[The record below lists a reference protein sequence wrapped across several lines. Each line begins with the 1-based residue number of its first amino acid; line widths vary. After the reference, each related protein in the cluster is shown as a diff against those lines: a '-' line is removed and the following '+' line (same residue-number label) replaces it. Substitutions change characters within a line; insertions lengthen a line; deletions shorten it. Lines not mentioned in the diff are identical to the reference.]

1 MIARPNNTKNW
12 LFSVSGNMKNTIK
25 FFSNPLPLLV
35 AAIGVFQAEAQQPR
49 PQGFDRRVVT
59 TSVPFLIISPD
70 SRSGA
75 MGDVGVSTTVD
86 PFSMYWNPAKLAFL
100 EDNDQILSVSYNPL
114 LSRLVPDINMTY
126 VTYNQKISPTQAF
139 GIGFRYFTL
148 GEIQF
153 TDDQNNNLFLA
164 EPNEFAIDAGYSL
177 KFSENLSG
185 AIALRYI
192 YSNLTQGQ
200 QLVGGIQTQAGQAFS
215 ADISAYYI
223 GNEIPME
230 GGQSGRFTAGFNI
243 SNIGNKIRYTET
255 GRADFI
261 PTNMRLGGG
270 FLWSLDQ
277 YNELRFHLE
286 VNKLLVPT
294 PPIRDINDSI
304 IAGKDDDVSVIRGIF
319 QSFNDA
325 PGGFSEELR
334 EFILNT
340 GVEFVY
346 DNTFAIRGGYQF
358 EHESKGGRKYF
369 TIGLGIRYS
378 ALSFDFSYLIPQSAI
393 VRSPLENTLRFSLA
407 FNFNTKKK

>member
-1 MIARPNNTKNW
+1 
-12 LFSVSGNMKNTIK
+12 MKRY
-25 FFSNPLPLLV
+25 LPFLGLYLT
-35 AAIGVFQAEAQQPR
+35 AHLAIAQQPR

-100 EDNDQILSVSYNPL
+100 EDDDQILSISYNPL

-126 VTYNQKISPTQAF
+126 VTYNQKLNNNQAF

-153 TDDQNNNLFLA
+153 TDENNQNLFLA

-200 QLVGGIQTQAGQAFS
+200 QLVGGIQTQAGQAFA
-215 ADISAYYI
+215 ADISAYYL
-223 GNEIPME
+223 GNEIPLE
-230 GGQSGRFTAGFNI
+230 GGQTGRFTAGLNI

-261 PTNMRLGGG
+261 PTNLRLGGG
-270 FLWSLDQ
+270 FIWGLDE
-277 YNELRFHLE
+277 YNQLRFHLE
-286 VNKLLVPT
+286 LNKLLVPT
-294 PPIRDINDSI
+294 PPVRDINDSI
-304 IAGKDDDVSVIRGIF
+304 LAGKDDDVNVIRGIF

-325 PGGFSEELR
+325 PGGFTEELQ
-334 EFILNT
+334 EFIINT
-340 GVEFVY
+340 GVEFLY
-346 DNTFAIRGGYQF
+346 DNTFAIRGGYQY

-369 TIGLGIRYS
+369 TVGFGLRYS
-378 ALSFDFSYLIPQSAI
+378 MLSFDFSYLIPQSAI

-407 FNFNTKKK
+407 FNFNSKKK